1 MLDNVLH
8 EANMMDRKKGQ
19 TRAIDGQKRKWI
31 QGVRRERKPDQD
43 KEEGRRKII
52 NQIFGFLRENFD

>member
-1 MLDNVLH
+1 
-8 EANMMDRKKGQ
+8 MMDRKKGQ

-43 KEEGRRKII
+43 KEEGMRKII